1 MRFRLAIY
9 GFASLLLLALY
20 APTRALSDVIL
31 ELRER
36 FISFCN
42 SGGLGL

>member
-20 APTRALSDVIL
+20 APARVLSDALV
-31 ELRER
+31 ELRQW

-42 SGGLGL
+42 